1 MQIIHIPCCLDHILG
16 YTTLKIVG
24 PTYIC
29 KLKVLIVFSQGH
41 VLSDGEPIQD
51 VGFLLF
57 SKSVT
62 QKVRK
67 SESDKDMTCLHND
80 IIKPCLQFVSWA
92 LRLDL
97 T

>member
-1 MQIIHIPCCLDHILG
+1 MPYCLDHILG

-24 PTYIC
+24 PTYIVC
-29 KLKVLIVFSQGH
+29 KLKVLIVFFQGH
-41 VLSDGEPIQD
+41 VLSDGEAIQD

-62 QKVRK
+62 QKVWK

-80 IIKPCLQFVSWA
+80 IIKPCLQFVSRA